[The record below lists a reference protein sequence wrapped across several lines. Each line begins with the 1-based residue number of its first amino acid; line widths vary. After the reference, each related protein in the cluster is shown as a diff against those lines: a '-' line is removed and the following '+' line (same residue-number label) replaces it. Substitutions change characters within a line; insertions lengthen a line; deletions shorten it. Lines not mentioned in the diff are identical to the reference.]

1 MLRRIKGLLV
11 LGKMRVTMYFFLF
24 WKPQWC
30 KQEILTIVTEVFEE
44 NDERPKHC
52 WNLINTLTGR
62 KSSKQGIIN
71 VKDEDWISKWYV
83 HFKNLLGIEPV
94 VEGSPEENIKP
105 IINNLIIPDVLLTKE
120 CQVFSCEFC
129 EISKNTFF
137 TEHFLM
143 TASGGITFTA
153 TTAANMNKLILN
165 RIWSMLKQ

>member
-11 LGKMRVTMYFFLF
+11 LGKMRVTMYFFLL

-143 TASGGITFTA
+143 TASGGITLLLLEQQTWINWFWTEYG
-153 TTAANMNKLILN
+153 
-165 RIWSMLKQ
+165 QC

>member
-11 LGKMRVTMYFFLF
+11 LGKMRVTMYFLLF
-24 WKPQWC
+24 WKSQWC
-30 KQEILTIVTEVFEE
+30 KQEILMIVTEVFEE

-52 WNLINTLTGR
+52 WNLVNTMTGR

-71 VKDEDWISKWYV
+71 AKDEDWIIKWYV

-105 IINNLIIPDVLLTKE
+105 IINNLIIPDVLFTKE

-137 TEHFLM
+137 TEHFR
-143 TASGGITFTA
+143 A
-153 TTAANMNKLILN
+153 TTFLFL
-165 RIWSMLKQ
+165 WTYHWWQLKYIKNT